1 MSESLAAVALL
12 SLLCAAP
19 ASADTTAPTRGLYR
33 ERSIALAG
41 QQEVQALTT
50 EQAGTAS
57 LRQVAST
64 QPRNRSFVKR
74 RPVISGM
81 LIGMAAGTAI
91 AVAAGGNEAAFVGFY
106 GGALAGAGL
115 GWALS
120 R

>member
-1 MSESLAAVALL
+1 MSKSLAAVALL
-12 SLLCAAP
+12 CVLHAAP
-19 ASADTTAPTRGLYR
+19 ASADATEPSLGLYR
-33 ERSIALAG
+33 TRSIALAG
-41 QQEVQALTT
+41 QQHVQVLTI

-64 QPRNRSFVKR
+64 PAPSRSFLKR

-91 AVAAGGNEAAFVGFY
+91 AAAAAGNEAAFVGFY

>member
-1 MSESLAAVALL
+1 MSQSLAAVALL
-12 SLLCAAP
+12 CVLHAAP
-19 ASADTTAPTRGLYR
+19 AAADTTEPTHGVYR

-41 QQEVQALTT
+41 QKHVQALTT
-50 EQAGTAS
+50 EQAGSAS
-57 LRQVAST
+57 LRQAAST
-64 QPRNRSFVKR
+64 QAHSRSFVRR

-91 AVAAGGNEAAFVGFY
+91 AAAAAGNEAAFVGFY
-106 GGALAGAGL
+106 GGAVAGAGL

>member
-1 MSESLAAVALL
+1 MSRSLAAVALL
-12 SLLCAAP
+12 WLLHAAS
-19 ASADTTAPTRGLYR
+19 ASADTTEPSRGLYR

-41 QQEVQALTT
+41 QKHVEALTT

-57 LRQVAST
+57 LRQTAST
-64 QPRNRSFVKR
+64 QARSRSFVRR

-91 AVAAGGNEAAFVGFY
+91 AAAAAGNEAAFVGFY
-106 GGALAGAGL
+106 GGAFAGAGL

>member
-1 MSESLAAVALL
+1 MFKSLAAVALL
-12 SLLCAAP
+12 CSFYAAP
-19 ASADTTAPTRGLYR
+19 ASADTTGPTRGLYR
-33 ERSIALAG
+33 ERSIAVAG
-41 QQEVQALTT
+41 QTHVQALTT

-64 QPRNRSFVKR
+64 PARSRSFLKR

-91 AVAAGGNEAAFVGFY
+91 AAAAAGNEAAFVGFY

-115 GWALS
+115 G
-120 R
+120 

>member
-1 MSESLAAVALL
+1 MSGTLAAAALL
-12 SLLCAAP
+12 SLLYASP
-19 ASADTTAPTRGLYR
+19 ASVDATEPTRGPTR
-33 ERSIALAG
+33 EGSIALAG
-41 QQEVQALTT
+41 QKHVQALTT
-50 EQAGTAS
+50 EQAGTAR

-64 QPRNRSFVKR
+64 QARSRSFVKR

-91 AVAAGGNEAAFVGFY
+91 AAAAGGHEAAFVGFY
-106 GGALAGAGL
+106 GGAVAGAGL